1 MIDYVAATWPIQ
13 GVRAYTTTRH
23 GGVSGGPYASLN
35 LATHV
40 GDVGPDVV
48 ANRVKLMRE
57 LGLPSAPRWLN
68 QVHGCR
74 VVDAGA
80 TESGLDADG
89 SFTSDP
95 QVVCAILTADCLP
108 IVLADRRARCVAT
121 LHGGWRG
128 LAAGIIEAGVAA
140 LPVASSDLL
149 AWLGPAIGPVHYE
162 VGEPVRTAF
171 GAAAAAAFRP
181 IGDGRYQA
189 DLYAIARTRLMAC
202 GVSEVYG
209 GGFDTL
215 ADPRFYSYRQTQ
227 ACGRMATIAW
237 IGGDS
242 L

>member
-1 MIDYVAATWPIQ
+1 MIECVAATWPIR

-23 GGVSGGPYASLN
+23 GGVSRGPYASLN

-40 GDVGPDVV
+40 GDSTEDVL
-48 ANRVKLMRE
+48 ANRARLAEM
-57 LGLPSAPRWLN
+57 LSLPSAPRWLN
-68 QVHGCR
+68 QVHGSR
-74 VVDAGA
+74 VVDGH
-80 TESGLDADG
+80 TVEQGLDADG

-95 QVVCAILTADCLP
+95 QVVCAVLTADCLP
-108 IVLADRRARCVAT
+108 IVLADRKARCVAT

-140 LPVASSDLL
+140 LPVSSADMV
-149 AWLGPAIGPVHYE
+149 AWLGPAIGPLHYE
-162 VGEPVRTAF
+162 VGEPVRAAF
-171 GAAAAAAFRP
+171 GDGAQAAFRP
-181 IGDGRYQA
+181 TGDGRYQA
-189 DLYAIARTRLMAC
+189 DLYALARIRLAAC

-227 ACGRMATIAW
+227 VCGRMATVAW